1 LTLTP
6 GARLGVY
13 EITAQIGE
21 GGMGQV
27 FRATDTRLKRQV
39 AIKILPPSLAADHDR
54 LARFQREAEVLA
66 SLNHPHIA
74 GVYGLEE
81 QNGVSALV
89 MELVE
94 GEDLSQRIARGAIPL
109 DEALPIARQ
118 IAEALEAAHEAG
130 IVHRDLK
137 PANIKVRPD
146 GTVKVLDFG
155 LAKALEQGSGI
166 RDQGSGGVAESPTIT
181 SPAMTMQGMI
191 LGTAAYMSPE
201 QAKGKAVDRRADIWA
216 FGCVFYEM
224 IAGRRSFDGEDVT
237 DTIAAVVTKEPDW
250 SRLPAGTPPVVE
262 RLLRRCLEKQA
273 SRRLPHIGVARIDL
287 DDTRAGEAVAPLT
300 PAARLRVAHLL
311 AAAMAGIGATA
322 VAAWLLWPV
331 PANDASPAPMQL
343 ALSGLDPASGSN
355 GVLLSPDGRYLVTR
369 GSRGE
374 SVLHALEGSPSR
386 PLDGAAWCWSPDS
399 RSLVLRRGEGS
410 ELLRMD
416 LDGGPAVAF
425 SKGPVPGQGGL
436 CTWSRQGVLLIG
448 RSQLSRLTISDGT
461 PIPVELDDDTNV
473 EQRMGLRFLSDGRRF
488 LYWAVTADG
497 QRTVRVGT
505 LDSRE
510 TRAIVA
516 SDAPAVYSRGYLLFQ
531 RGPTLVAQ
539 PFDER
544 SLTLSG
550 EAQAITSEGA
560 PGGVV
565 GLAQFDVSETGM
577 LALWTTN
584 GGHRAQANWVDRQGD
599 LIRTLSAPADTELLN
614 PEVSPDGVRVAGTR
628 RDPATGNW
636 DIWVV
641 DVRTGESTR
650 VTRQPGVDS
659 DPMWSPDA
667 SELVYVSRRADVQ
680 GVFRMALADGRG
692 QLLMKLGPVTGAGTD
707 VRPTG
712 WSGDRRFV
720 LIHSFTP
727 EAGYN
732 ILALPVAGGEP
743 IPALVTPG
751 REVNGRVS
759 SDGRWLAYQSDDS
772 GEDHIY
778 IRPFLRPGRPTRVSS
793 EPGGFPQWRGDGREL
808 FWQGP
813 APEDRTTTVLYSAEL
828 TIAGDDVRVGAPKR
842 LFPLH
847 VHFDSLIDNRRQ
859 WAAAPDGRHFV
870 LRQATGLQGSAVKVI
885 LNWQGLL
892 RDRR

>member
-1 LTLTP
+1 MSLSAGTRIGPYEVTGSL
-6 GARLGVY
+6 GA
-13 EITAQIGE
+13 
-21 GGMGQV
+21 GGMGEV
-27 FRATDTRLKRQV
+27 YRARDTKLDRGV
-39 AIKILPPSLAADHDR
+39 ALKILPPSFANDPDRLMRFEREAKTLAA
-54 LARFQREAEVLA
+54 
-66 SLNHPHIA
+66 LNHPCIA
-74 GVYGLEE
+74 QIYGLE
-81 QNGVSALV
+81 QSGQASTLV

-94 GEDLSQRIARGAIPL
+94 GEDLAQRLARGPVPL

-146 GTVKVLDFG
+146 CTVKVLDFG
-155 LAKALEQGSGI
+155 LAKTSNRGSGI
-166 RDQGSGGVAESPTIT
+166 GEQGSGGVASSPTIT
-181 SPAMTMQGMI
+181 SPAATMHGTI

-201 QAKGKAVDRRADIWA
+201 QAKGKPVDRRADIWA
-216 FGCVFYEM
+216 FGCVVYEM
-224 IAGRRSFDGEDVT
+224 LTGQRAFEAEDVT

-250 SRLPAGTPPVVE
+250 TRLPASTPASVE
-262 RLLRRCLEKQA
+262 RLLRRCLQKQIA
-273 SRRLPHIGVARIDL
+273 NRLPHIGVARIELADPGTDEIMTPL
-287 DDTRAGEAVAPLT
+287 SSPARPRVGHLATAALAGIS
-300 PAARLRVAHLL
+300 
-311 AAAMAGIGATA
+311 AAA
-322 VAAWLLWPV
+322 VVAWLVWPS
-331 PANDASPAPMQL
+331 PSTDAAPAPMQL
-343 ALSGLDPASGSN
+343 AVPGLDPESGSN
-355 GVLLSPDGRYLVTR
+355 GVLLSPNGRYLVTR
-369 GSRGE
+369 GSAGA
-374 SVLHALEGSPSR
+374 SVLHALDGSPSR
-386 PLDGAAWCWSPDS
+386 PLDGTALCWSPDS
-399 RSLVLRRGEGS
+399 RSLVLRRGAGGD
-410 ELLRMD
+410 LLKMD

-425 SKGPVPGQGGL
+425 TKGPVQGAV
-436 CTWSRQGVLLIG
+436 CTWSRQGVLLLAG
-448 RSQLSRLTISDGT
+448 REFSRVTISDGT
-461 PIPVELDDDTNV
+461 PIPVEFDDDIAV
-473 EQRMGLRFLSDGRRF
+473 EQRLGPRFLSDGRRF

-560 PGGVV
+560 PGGVA
-565 GLAQFDVSETGM
+565 GLARFDVSETGM

-584 GGHRAQANWVDRQGD
+584 GGHRGQANWVDRQGD

-614 PEVSPDGVRVAGTR
+614 PEVSPDGLRVAGTR
-628 RDPATGNW
+628 MNPATGNW

-680 GVFRMALADGRG
+680 GIFRMALADGRE
-692 QLLMKLGPVTGAGTD
+692 QLLMKLGPVIGGVTD

-720 LIHSFTP
+720 LVHSAAP
-727 EAGYN
+727 ETGYN

-759 SDGRWLAYQSDDS
+759 SDGRWLAYQSNDS

-793 EPGGFPQWRGDGREL
+793 VPGAIPQWGRDGQEL

-813 APEDRTTTVLYSAEL
+813 APEARTTTVLYSAEL
-828 TIAGDDVRVGAPKR
+828 TIAGDNVRVGAPKR

-892 RDRR
+892 RGR